1 RDHAHRPGPA
11 GRPLHR
17 WHQARDGRD
26 RLPDPGP
33 ALPRDR
39 HQGQGRHPGRLVPRS
54 RERLVAP
61 TARSK
66 ARKRAVDVLF
76 EASQRGID
84 PVTLLAD
91 RIVESGTQTALPQYS
106 VDIVEGVTAQLA
118 RIDEALET
126 YAQGWTLD
134 RMPAVDLAILRV
146 ATWEILSNDEVD
158 DPVAIDEAVELAR
171 SLSTDD
177 SPAFVN
183 GLLGRIAR
191 LKAT

>member
-1 RDHAHRPGPA
+1 
-11 GRPLHR
+11 
-17 WHQARDGRD
+17 
-26 RLPDPGP
+26 
-33 ALPRDR
+33 
-39 HQGQGRHPGRLVPRS
+39 
-54 RERLVAP
+54 VAP

-191 LKAT
+191 LKATL